1 MPRRKMT
8 EAEKQTTRNRKK
20 HIRLIDQ
27 CIFAKNQ
34 SFEKIE
40 RAVACGLRQ
49 PTYFFKVGD
58 RVKWGNWDW
67 VAILEVHNLYYKVFR
82 VTEDVRYGD
91 HKGAKFE
98 IDYLLWTEIRPYRTT
113 EQSTENPRLE
123 ENEDIRFT
131 YSQRDMRSLLHL
143 NYHGSGLDLN
153 PDYQRELVW
162 TEDQKVALIESIFR
176 NIDIGKFTIIRRPFR
191 SRLVHYYEILDG
203 KQRVQAL
210 MDFYECRFK
219 YKGLT
224 YNDLH
229 WRDQIHFMGYSVNWA
244 ETEPLTDEQKYRY
257 FLKLNVTGTPIDPK
271 HIEKVKKLLE
281 NVNKS

>member
-1 MPRRKMT
+1 MPRRKLT
-8 EAEKQTTRNRKK
+8 DEEKLARKK
-20 HIRLIDQ
+20 HLEYKKLLSQYVFI
-27 CIFAKNQ
+27 KSQ
-34 SFEKIE
+34 SFQRIE

-82 VTEDVRYGD
+82 VTKNIQYGEK
-91 HKGAKFE
+91 KGAKFE
-98 IDYLLWTEIRPYRTT
+98 IDYLLWTDIRPYRTK
-113 EQSTENPRLE
+113 EQLVENPRLE
-123 ENEDIRFT
+123 ENEDIQFS
-131 YSQRDMRSLLHL
+131 YSQREMRSLLNL
-143 NYHGSGLDLN
+143 NYNGSGLDLN

-162 TEDQKVALIESIFR
+162 TEDQKVALIDSIFR

-191 SRLVHYYEILDG
+191 EHLIHYYEILDG
-203 KQRVQAL
+203 KQRVRAL

-229 WRDQIHFMGYSVNWA
+229 WRDRIHFMGYSVSWA

-257 FLKLNVTGTPIDPK
+257 FLKLNVQGTPIAPE
-271 HIEKVKKLLE
+271 HIERVEKLLE
-281 NVNKS
+281 KEK